1 MADNKV
7 SEMLSEV
14 TENFRGMIDANSVV
28 GEPIIASDGTMI
40 VPISKVSFGFGGGGS
55 EFDSKNSN
63 DTRFGGGMGGGASVN
78 AEAFLVINND
88 NVRIVSMG
96 NDNSPVSK
104 LVDLMPGIIDKVNGF
119 IVKRKD
125 KKAAQNEAAETSG
138 EYYDND

>member
-1 MADNKV
+1 M
-7 SEMLSEV
+7 
-14 TENFRGMIDANSVV
+14 
-28 GEPIIASDGTMI
+28 
-40 VPISKVSFGFGGGGS
+40 
-55 EFDSKNSN
+55 
-63 DTRFGGGMGGGASVN
+63 
-78 AEAFLVINND
+78 INND